1 MTDQELKV
9 SKGLVV
15 SLDYTLR
22 LQEGDVVDASAE
34 QEPLEF
40 LQGSNQII
48 PGLEQA
54 LYGMSIGEEA
64 AVVVE
69 PEQGYGQREPS
80 AFQRVPLDS
89 FPKDIDLE
97 LGMGIE
103 LVASTGQPL
112 LAFVTEIGDEDVLLD
127 FNHPLAGETLYFDVR
142 IADLRQAT
150 PEELEHGH
158 AHGHGHEH

>member
-1 MTDQELKV
+1 MTDQELTV

-22 LQEGDVVDASAE
+22 LEEGEVIDASAD

-40 LQGSNQII
+40 LQGYNQII

-54 LYGMSIGEEA
+54 LYGMTVGEET

-69 PEQGYGQREPS
+69 PEQGYGQREVS
-80 AFQRVPLDS
+80 AFQRIPLDS
-89 FPKDIDLE
+89 FPEDIDLE
-97 LGMGIE
+97 LGLGIE

-112 LAFVTEIGDEDVLLD
+112 LAFVTEIGDDDVLLD
-127 FNHPLAGETLYFDVR
+127 FNHPLAGETLYFDVK
-142 IADLRQAT
+142 IADLRTAT